1 MPNYKNHLLSYKV
14 QNNRLQ
20 SDIFYFKS
28 FEIKKKKKFQNHI
41 VYRFKNHLQRAKSSK
56 ALK

>member
-28 FEIKKKKKFQNHI
+28 FEIKKKKKI
-41 VYRFKNHLQRAKSSK
+41 PKSYRLSF
-56 ALK
+56 